1 VTGPVETTLTPRGPF
16 SLADSAGFGD
26 LTRRMHRGVL
36 ELAYEAGGSPARA
49 RVWQRRDGSIAARVD
64 ADEQEAGIERL
75 RFLLALDADHAPF
88 LEMARRDPLLRDVVG
103 RRPGMRPLR
112 LGTVAH
118 ALLTALAGQLVTWR
132 EARGIERRIMRRV
145 CRPHGDLLLPP
156 TGADLGALSPAQA
169 AAAGL
174 APRRAAALV
183 RVARE
188 LDLER
193 LHGVPTAAVAAR
205 VERER
210 MLGPWSAGVICVY
223 GLGRHDR
230 GLVGDLGLIKLCREL
245 LGRRAEAED
254 TARLLERYGPWQG
267 LASVHLLGHPL
278 ARRRGG
284 LPSAA

>member
-1 VTGPVETTLTPRGPF
+1 MSAAVETTFRPGGPF
-16 SLADSAGFGD
+16 SLADSAGHGD
-26 LTRRMHRGVL
+26 LTRSMRRGVL
-36 ELAYEAGGSPARA
+36 GLAYEAGGAPAHA
-49 RVWQRRDGSIAARVD
+49 QVWQRRDGSLGARVA
-64 ADEQEAGIERL
+64 ADQPEAAVERL

-88 LEMARRDPLLRDVVG
+88 LELARRDPLLRDVVG
-103 RRPGMRPLR
+103 ARPGLRPLR

-145 CRPHGDLLLPP
+145 CRPHGELLLPP
-156 TGADLGALSPAQA
+156 TGADLAALSPAQA
-169 AAAGL
+169 TGAGL

-183 RVARE
+183 RITRE

-193 LHGVPTAAVAAR
+193 LHRVPSATVAAR

-230 GLVGDLGLIKLCREL
+230 GLVGDLGLIRLCREL

-267 LASVHLLGHPL
+267 LASVHLLAHPL
-278 ARRRGG
+278 ARRRAGI
-284 LPSAA
+284 PAAA